1 MNETF
6 ASAIREN
13 GKYDGKNVWFYRIV
27 DGGCQRFPNGGK
39 HSPTAYELG
48 VFQQYPLEYFVVN
61 AVLYLPFFGNYK
73 IINIEID
80 WKKHGLE
87 IDVDLA
93 DVDLVGVNS

>member
-13 GKYDGKNVWFYRIV
+13 GKYDGKNVWFYRFV
-27 DGGCQRFPNGGK
+27 NGGCQPFPNKK
-39 HSPTAYELG
+39 HSPTAYDLG
-48 VFQQYPLEYFVVN
+48 IFEQYPLESFVVG
-61 AVLYLPFFGNYK
+61 AVLYFLGKYYK

-80 WKKHGLE
+80 WRKHGLE

-93 DVDLVGVNS
+93 DVVRFDG